1 MRTLAAALL
10 AGGAIVG
17 TGVAAS
23 PASAAV
29 PTHGVATLSHNSLA
43 TGGGCGFGGFNR
55 GFNRFCGLGG
65 FGGFGG
71 FGFSPFAFSPFG
83 FGFGGTSPVVVIVR

>member
-55 GFNRFCGLGG
+55 GFNRFCGFGG
-65 FGGFGG
+65 FGGLGG

-83 FGFGGTSPVVVIVR
+83 FGFGNTSPVVIIVR

>member
-29 PTHGVATLSHNSLA
+29 PTHGVASLSHTSLA
-43 TGGGCGFGGFNR
+43 NGGGCGFGGFNR
-55 GFNRFCGLGG
+55 FCGYGGYGG
-65 FGGFGG
+65 FGGY
-71 FGFSPFAFSPFG
+71 GFSPYGFSPYG
-83 FGFGGTSPVVVIVR
+83 YGYGYGNSPVVIVVR

>member
-29 PTHGVATLSHNSLA
+29 PTHGVATLSHNSLVA
-43 TGGGCGFGGFNR
+43 HGGGGCGFGGFNR
-55 GFNRFCGLGG
+55 GFCG
-65 FGGFGG
+65 FGGFGVSPY
-71 FGFSPFAFSPFG
+71 GFSPYG
-83 FGFGGTSPVVVIVR
+83 FGYGGYGGYGSSPVVIVVR

>member
-29 PTHGVATLSHNSLA
+29 PTHGVASLSHTSLV

-55 GFNRFCGLGG
+55 GFSPFCGYGGYGGYG
-65 FGGFGG
+65 FGGY
-71 FGFSPFAFSPFG
+71 GFSPYG
-83 FGFGGTSPVVVIVR
+83 YGYGYGNSPVVIVVR